1 MPDDS
6 EEQCGDIKFYGLST
20 CMWCKKTK
28 AILDEKNVEYDHYF
42 VNELEGDEKEEIR
55 KKIRELNPAMS
66 FPTVKIGDK
75 IIIGHKPEQL
85 EEALATCQPKMRS

>member
-1 MPDDS
+1 MPD
-6 EEQCGDIKFYGLST
+6 EEECTDIEFYGLST

-28 AILDEKNVEYDHYF
+28 AILDEKNIEYSHIF
-42 VNELEGDEKEEIR
+42 VNELEGEEQEKVR
-55 KKIRELNPAMS
+55 NRVRDLNPAMS

-75 IIIGHKPEQL
+75 IIVGHHPDQL